1 VRTITSLIEHQRTG
15 SKKHKLEESEPEVSM
30 NTFSQSG
37 AARLVLAASSLALLA
52 IASLPAQQPD
62 EASIIRHVDAA
73 AQARYD
79 NVLGFSLTESYA
91 VYRCNDENHPVAE
104 MKVKTTYK
112 KGSGK
117 SYVILSQSGS
127 GFIQRIAL
135 HPLLDN
141 EKNVNIPGNVEKS
154 WFTSANYQM
163 KLKPGVTQRID
174 GRDCIA
180 LAVVPK
186 IKATNMI
193 DGTLWVDAGDNS
205 AVEIEGV
212 ASKSPSVFAGTTHMM
227 RRYTNISGYAMATH
241 ARAETNGALFGRTVV
256 TIDYTDYQLQI
267 SPPK

>member
-1 VRTITSLIEHQRTG
+1 
-15 SKKHKLEESEPEVSM
+15 M
-30 NTFSQSG
+30 NTFSRWG
-37 AARLVLAASSLALLA
+37 AARSLLAASSLALLA

-62 EASIIRHVDAA
+62 EASIIRHLDAA

-79 NVLGFSLTESYA
+79 NVMGFSLTESYA
-91 VYRCNDENHPVAE
+91 VYRGNDETHPVAE

-135 HPLLDN
+135 LPLLDN

-154 WFTSANYQM
+154 WFTSTNFTM
-163 KLKPGVTQRID
+163 KLKPGVTQKID

-186 IKATNMI
+186 IKASNMI
-193 DGTLWVDAGDNS
+193 DGTLWVDAHDNS
-205 AVEIEGV
+205 IVEIEGI
-212 ASKSPSVFAGTTHMM
+212 ASKSPSIFAGTTHMM
-227 RRYTNISGYAMATH
+227 RTYTNISGYTMATH
-241 ARAETNGALFGRTVV
+241 ARAVTSNALLGRTVV
-256 TIDYTDYQLQI
+256 TIDYLDYQLQLAQA
-267 SPPK
+267 K

>member
-1 VRTITSLIEHQRTG
+1 
-15 SKKHKLEESEPEVSM
+15 M
-30 NTFSQSG
+30 NTFSRWG
-37 AARLVLAASSLALLA
+37 AARSLLAASCLALLA

-62 EASIIRHVDAA
+62 EASIIRRLDAA

-91 VYRCNDENHPVAE
+91 VYRGNDETHPVAE
-104 MKVKTTYK
+104 RKVKTTYK

-127 GFIQRIAL
+127 EFIQRIGL
-135 HPLLDN
+135 NPLLDN
-141 EKNVNIPGNVEKS
+141 EKTINIPGNVQKS
-154 WFTSANYQM
+154 WFTSANFTM

-193 DGTLWVDAGDNS
+193 DGTVWVDAHDNS
-205 AVEIEGV
+205 IVEIEGI
-212 ASKSPSVFAGTTHMM
+212 ASKSPSIFAGTTHMM
-227 RRYTNISGYAMATH
+227 RRYTNIGGYAMATH
-241 ARAETNGALFGRTVV
+241 ARAVTSGAILGRTVV
-256 TIDYTDYQLQI
+256 TIDYTDYPFQLG
-267 SPPK
+267 PAK